1 MPSKTNNGQGTA
13 KRITNNVVT
22 NFSEETKA
30 GVDSLLNMAAKASE
44 DSRALW
50 TANQELLRINFA
62 LWQECTQAYAN
73 FVVEATQQTLGQSLA
88 FRESL
93 DKALGESLKKAQ
105 VLSLEERQIAL
116 DTVKLS
122 QAQARAVAEYAAEIF
137 TTTSKV
143 MTTTALFSDWA
154 AERVVKMFATIS
166 APNQ

>member
-1 MPSKTNNGQGTA
+1 MSPKINNGQDTA
-13 KRITNNVVT
+13 KRIANVVS
-22 NFSEETKA
+22 NVSEETKA
-30 GVDSLLNMAAKASE
+30 GVDSMLNMAAKTSE
-44 DSRALW
+44 DSRAMW
-50 TANQELLRINFA
+50 TANQELLKKNFA
-62 LWQECTQAYAN
+62 LWQEYTQAYAN
-73 FVVEATQQTLGQSLA
+73 FVVEATQQTLDQSLA

-93 DKALGESLKKAQ
+93 DKTFGESLKKAQ
-105 VLSLEERQIAL
+105 ALSLEERQIAL

-122 QAQARAVAEYAAEIF
+122 QSQARAVAEYAAEIF

>member
-1 MPSKTNNGQGTA
+1 MSSKINNGQDTA
-13 KRITNNVVT
+13 KRIANVVT
-22 NFSEETKA
+22 NVSEETKA
-30 GVDSLLNMAAKASE
+30 GVDSVLNMAAKASE
-44 DSRALW
+44 DSRILW
-50 TANQELLRINFA
+50 TANQELLKKNFA
-62 LWQECTQAYAN
+62 LWQEYSQAYAN
-73 FVVEATQQTLGQSLA
+73 FVVEATRQTLDQSLS

-93 DKALGESLKKAQ
+93 DKTLGESLKKAQ

-116 DTVKLS
+116 DTAKLS
-122 QAQARAVAEYAAEIF
+122 QAQARAVAEYAAEMF